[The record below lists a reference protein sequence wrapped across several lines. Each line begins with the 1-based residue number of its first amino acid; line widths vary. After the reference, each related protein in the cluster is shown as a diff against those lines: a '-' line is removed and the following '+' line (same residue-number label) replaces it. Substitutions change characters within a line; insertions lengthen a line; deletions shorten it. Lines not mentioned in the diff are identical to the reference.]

1 MHDNLWFV
9 SSSTN
14 SGTTNFKFVY
24 DVYINGSQVI
34 RSKVFPSPSAEGSYG
49 VFNASPMVR
58 SFVTNYFEPSGNSI
72 LVASNDKI
80 KVDYQ
85 LSLGYE
91 QGSVQDKYF
100 RFVNK
105 GVKGTNNT
113 KADNKTPYSF
123 KTSSKAVPVSS
134 IEKWLSYNKL
144 KSVAVKKYTKL
155 GAESKAIQGN
165 KSLAWAIARSI
176 HTKGLRSTHYFDKA
190 VAQIFNKEFIE
201 NISVAV
207 GGDVLIQIKQ
217 TVNESK
223 NGNNNNK

>member
-1 MHDNLWFV
+1 MNIDKAQIQALRDRFIQSVGGSFDKVKEGDLPVLEETLSLYGQAFNDALIKILDQENIT
-9 SSSTN
+9 SSGKLAEPAIGIVTKF
-14 SGTTNFKFVY
+14 GTGY
-24 DVYINGSQVI
+24 
-34 RSKVFPSPSAEGSYG
+34 
-49 VFNASPMVR
+49 
-58 SFVTNYFEPSGNSI
+58 
-72 LVASNDKI
+72 L
-80 KVDYQ
+80 

-91 QGSVQDKYF
+91 PGSVQDKYF

-105 GVKGTNNT
+105 GVKGTKNT
-113 KADNKTPYSF
+113 KADAKTPYAF
-123 KTSSKAVPVSS
+123 KSGKKAVPVSS

-155 GAESKAIQGN
+155 GAESKAIEGK

-201 NISVAV
+201 SIAVAV

>member
-1 MHDNLWFV
+1 MRIDKAQIQALRDNFIQRVGGNFNVVKEGDLPILEETLSLYGQAFNDALIKILDQENIT
-9 SSSTN
+9 SSGKLAEPAIGIVTKF
-14 SGTTNFKFVY
+14 GTGY
-24 DVYINGSQVI
+24 
-34 RSKVFPSPSAEGSYG
+34 
-49 VFNASPMVR
+49 
-58 SFVTNYFEPSGNSI
+58 
-72 LVASNDKI
+72 L
-80 KVDYQ
+80 

-91 QGSVQDKYF
+91 PGSEQDKYF

-105 GVKGTNNT
+105 GVKGTKNT
-113 KADNKTPYSF
+113 KADAKTPYSF
-123 KTSSKAVPVSS
+123 KSGKKAVPVSS

-155 GAESKAIQGN
+155 GAESKAIEGK

-201 NISVAV
+201 SIAIAT

-217 TVNESK
+217 TINESK